1 MSNIILTDEQDH
13 LIEELTKWF
22 HDYESGHRIRNHS
35 QWYSYSGQ
43 AGTGKSTI
51 ITMLIDKLNLQPD
64 EYITCAYTGRA
75 ALNLQQ
81 KDLRSCT
88 IHSLIYHT
96 ILEKVESTNDEIEA
110 GMPPFKMKF
119 HFILKDKLPDELRLI
134 IVDEATMVNN
144 DMRDKLLS
152 FGKPIIF
159 VGDMNQLP
167 PIFGISDVMLYPDF
181 ILTKIMRQ
189 SEGNPIVQLA
199 NMILNDEYYDFGN
212 YGSSKVVESVPID
225 IGLIQDYDMILCG
238 KNKTRDMMNETII
251 KQILRRDD
259 LKPFI
264 GAKVVNRQNN
274 WDIAVDGIS
283 LTNGLVGYITDIS
296 KRHSYKGYYKID
308 FRPDFMD
315 SEFEDLLV
323 DSKYIVSD
331 YETRKNYGITK
342 YEKFEY
348 AYCIST
354 HISQGSE
361 YLRVL
366 FLDEPFHDREMSKKL
381 RYTAITRAKE
391 SITIVRSPN
400 TYTSKTM
407 WKSEEYNNLRRN
419 Y

>member
-1 MSNIILTDEQDH
+1 MNGIILTDEQEH
-13 LIEELTKWF
+13 LIDELSKWF
-22 HDYESGHRIRNHS
+22 HDYESGHRYRNHA
-35 QWYSYSGQ
+35 QWYSYSGR

-51 ITMLIDKLNLQPD
+51 ITSLIDKLNLQED
-64 EYITCAYTGRA
+64 EYITCAYTGKA
-75 ALNLQQ
+75 SLNLQQ
-81 KDLRSCT
+81 KNLRSCT

-96 ILEKVESTNDEIEA
+96 IIEKEESTDEEIES
-110 GMPPFKMKF
+110 GLPPFKMKF

-152 FGKPIIF
+152 FGKPIVF

-167 PIFGISDVMLYPDF
+167 PIFGISEVMLHPDF

-189 SEGNPIVQLA
+189 AEGNPIVQLA

-212 YGSSKVVESVPID
+212 YGTSKVVESVPID

-251 KQILRRDD
+251 KQILKKKDM
-259 LKPFI
+259 KPFI
-264 GAKVVNRQNN
+264 GARVVNRQNN

-296 KRHSYKGYYKID
+296 KRHSYKGYYKMD

-323 DSKYIVSD
+323 DSKYIISD

-361 YLRVL
+361 YPRVL
-366 FLDEPFHDREMSKKL
+366 FLDENFHDQEMTKKL

-391 SITIVRSPN
+391 SITIVRPRN
-400 TYTSKTM
+400 RYTKTTI
-407 WKSEEYNNLRRN
+407 WNSDEYNELRRN

>member
-1 MSNIILTDEQDH
+1 MSSIILTDEQDH
-13 LIEELTKWF
+13 LIEELSKWF
-22 HDYESGHRIRNHS
+22 HDYESGHRIRSHS
-35 QWYSYSGQ
+35 QWYSYSGP
-43 AGTGKSTI
+43 AGSGKTFV
-51 ITMLIDKLNLQPD
+51 ITELINKLNLSED

-81 KDLRSCT
+81 KDIRSCT

-96 ILEKVESTNDEIEA
+96 ILEKIESTEEEIDA
-110 GMPPFKMKF
+110 GAPPYKMKF
-119 HFILKDKLPDELRLI
+119 HFVLKEKLPDELRLI

-152 FGKPIIF
+152 FGKPIVF

-167 PIFGISDVMLYPDF
+167 PIFGVSDVMLHPDF

-189 SEGNPIVQLA
+189 AEGNPIVQLA

-212 YGSSKVVESVPID
+212 YGSSKVVKSVPID

-251 KQILRRDD
+251 RQILRRDD

-264 GAKVVNRQNN
+264 GARVVNRQNN

-296 KRHSYKGYYKID
+296 KRHSYKRYYKID

-361 YLRVL
+361 YSRVL
-366 FLDEPFHDREMSKKL
+366 FLDEPFHDQEMSKKL

-391 SITIVRSPN
+391 SITIVRAPN
-400 TYTSKTM
+400 AYTPKTI